1 MFKKLV
7 MPSIF
12 TNLEFLFFMNDK
24 GKGVGWGCFEKERH
38 GLLTVG
44 KGSMNFSKITNSYS
58 LVVCNYQE
66 ELVFKPSSQFCLQV
80 SESDTI

>member
-1 MFKKLV
+1 

-24 GKGVGWGCFEKERH
+24 GKGGGWGCFEKERH

-44 KGSMNFSKITNSYS
+44 KGSMNFSKITKT
-58 LVVCNYQE
+58 LM
-66 ELVFKPSSQFCLQV
+66 FKNL
-80 SESDTI
+80 T